1 MKRFALKRI
10 TALVLA
16 LVMTLSL
23 LPMNAWATEGEPEY
37 QKLYMNKG
45 HDTEE
50 NANYVETHRLDVGSS
65 EYLWLFVDENGVKTG
80 VTGDYTPNV
89 VGTNG
94 SIGTLTFEDGQG
106 KGFKWDTTG
115 ATASEGFLEVSKA
128 GSPVYRMPVTVNL
141 NPGGGG
147 DQPSDVNAPVFN
159 SDGDRIFGQAGV
171 FVFSGIDPEN
181 RILFCGNDVQ
191 GSPNGITVNCAG
203 QGRKTVFLAA
213 NKYDT
218 ISVSDATLSHV
229 DGVWYDREMACNIY
243 ELTVSKPE
251 TSSVVEYTVT
261 RSWKWHENG
270 EEKTNSQSFTLVFD
284 FSPVFTGN
292 FACGQA
298 GVFFFSLLDE
308 ANNELIRGDAIMGEP
323 GKVTVACAGQES
335 KTIFLTANKHDVLSV
350 SNASLS
356 NVDGIWYD
364 ETPDGRWPC
373 NIYALTVNKPET
385 DSVVEYTVT
394 RTSTWYENNQPVS
407 RSENFPVVFDFNL
420 QPGNWGGDQ
429 GGGEDTTYWKTYNT
443 KYAGN
448 STFTVRRTELQ
459 AQVLTLPDEIN
470 ENNELIITVHN
481 AAENNEAV
489 WRELVQRDELMV
501 SYFFDSIEDEDV
513 KKPMVKSLGT
523 NGSIAEA
530 LAWLAE
536 YPFVDYNFPSGR
548 FNGLDFAWASAEID
562 RTVVIPTEGLM
573 VSSWIWGY
581 DSGDDTY
588 TEKPDGV
595 IVKLVL
601 DNDISNAIVL
611 EEEKHP
617 AVEAERVSLIGHDGL
632 DIGDEKIFSGSY
644 EEASGVFS
652 YQYIGNAT
660 AEQGFVSAAINT
672 DVLAKIDRYRP
683 EQTDEPIY
691 QLLKVTAPTGYT
703 AKYFSSRFFE
713 GSVEGNEIILEYLWR
728 GLGTEQTYTLVWCKG
743 EGESYREYVEQITVA
758 VPTVAGVETWM
769 DHINGS
775 KSEYT
780 NCATAVADANVLIK
794 QAGKAES
801 GAEISY
807 SNGVVWTDFVQG
819 EMLNVEAIEEA
830 TISIKIPDG
839 AVAYKLARPGDG
851 ADDPTYNENNKWAP
865 DDFQSILEACEYV
878 ALIGNEEY
886 IDGLSV
892 NALKEQ
898 NIGDIQYYY
907 SADRGTWLILIKWIF
922 DSENEDNGAKY
933 EWIRLDAENYFCQWE
948 EELMKDSEVTDEVNV
963 PTATTD
969 GLADSDIKLIARIHP
984 QKQEDG
990 YGQYF
995 FELEMVAEG
1004 QGNVYTDT
1012 EGTTYFTIILP
1023 YSFMGDDWDYEK
1035 AKNLKEK
1042 PMITHFDKEYKKLA
1056 GDKGTITG
1064 EYTERG
1070 IEFKVNSFSPFT
1082 VSWDETI
1089 KDNTGGTPGGYYPV
1103 VPPTTPVEKPTE
1115 TKPTTP
1121 AQPVAPPAEVTVPVS
1136 GDENTINVEA
1146 SVSGTTATIDKVDM
1160 TKLEGVIGDD
1170 VAVGTVTIDFSDL
1183 ESSEVIDTVE
1193 IPADV
1198 VKEIAEAVADPNNDA
1213 ESLEIVLSDGASIE
1227 FDAAALAE
1235 KVSQAGGADIT
1246 ISIKQAVENV
1256 LSAAQQA
1263 AVGDRVAFDINVTSG
1278 GVHISDMGG
1287 KITIHAPYELRDG
1300 ETAEGI
1306 VVYYVDDEGN
1316 KEKCETSYDSVKK
1329 RVNWK
1334 TDHLSVY
1341 MLAHDAPATDDAPA
1355 VDNAPADDATQND
1368 SGNSVGLWI
1377 GVVLVVLV
1385 AAIVV
1390 LMILIKRKKA

>member
-16 LVMTLSL
+16 LIMTLSL

-50 NANYVETHRLDVGSS
+50 NANYVETHGLDVGSS

-213 NKYDT
+213 NKYDNLT
-218 ISVSDATLSHV
+218 VNGTLPPQEN
-229 DGVWYDREMACNIY
+229 GVWYDGYIACNIY
-243 ELTVSKPE
+243 ALDVEKPTE
-251 TSSVVEYTVT
+251 GSIVEYTVT

-298 GVFFFSLLDE
+298 GVFFFSSLDE
-308 ANNELIRGDAIMGEP
+308 ANNELIRGDAIVGSYE
-323 GKVTVACAGQES
+323 GVTVACAGQER
-335 KTIFLTANKHDVLSV
+335 KTIFLAANKYDTLSV
-350 SNASLS
+350 SNTTLRPV
-356 NVDGIWYD
+356 NGVWYD
-364 ETPDGRWPC
+364 GEMAC
-373 NIYALTVNKPET
+373 NVYALDVSKPA
-385 DSVVEYTVT
+385 SGSIVEYSVT
-394 RTSTWYENNQPVS
+394 RTSTWYDNGQEQS
-407 RSENFPVVFDFNL
+407 RSENFPLVFDFDR
-420 QPGNWGGDQ
+420 QSGNWGGNQ

-513 KKPMVKSLGT
+513 AKPKVKSLGT
-523 NGSIAEA
+523 NGPIAEA
-530 LAWLAE
+530 LAWLVE

-548 FNGLDFAWASAEID
+548 FNGLDFAWASTESD

-581 DSGDDTY
+581 DNGDGTY

-601 DNDISNAIVL
+601 DDDISNAIVL

-652 YQYIGNAT
+652 YQYVGPVPT
-660 AEQGFVSAAINT
+660 EGFPSAAINET
-672 DVLAKIDRYRP
+672 VINKINQIKTGTTGDGAP
-683 EQTDEPIY
+683 FY
-691 QLLKVTAPTGYT
+691 QMLKVTAPEDYT

-713 GSVEGNEIILEYLWR
+713 GTVEGNEITLEYLWR

-743 EGESYREYVEQITVA
+743 EGESYEEYVEQITVT

-769 DHINGS
+769 DHINETASNG
-775 KSEYT
+775 T
-780 NCATAVADANVLIK
+780 NCAVSVPNANVLIK

-922 DSENEDNGAKY
+922 DSEKENNGAKY

-948 EELMKDSEVTDEVNV
+948 EVLKSDSAVTDEVEV

-969 GLADSDIKLIARIHP
+969 SLANSNIKLVARIHP
-984 QKQEDG
+984 QKQEEG

-1023 YSFMGDDWDYEK
+1023 YSFMGDDWSYEK

-1042 PMITHFDKEYKKLA
+1042 PMITHFDKEFKKLA
-1056 GDKGTITG
+1056 KEGEITG

-1082 VSWDETI
+1082 VSWDETV
-1089 KDNTGGTPGGYYPV
+1089 KENTGGIPGGYYPIV
-1103 VPPTTPVEKPTE
+1103 TPTTPVEKPE
-1115 TKPTTP
+1115 DTKPEDTKPVVTPTTP
-1121 AQPVAPPAEVTVPVS
+1121 
-1136 GDENTINVEA
+1136 VE
-1146 SVSGTTATIDKVDM
+1146 
-1160 TKLEGVIGDD
+1160 DD
-1170 VAVGTVTIDFSDL
+1170 VTP
-1183 ESSEVIDTVE
+1183 EPEDTT
-1193 IPADV
+1193 PV
-1198 VKEIAEAVADPNNDA
+1198 VPE
-1213 ESLEIVLSDGASIE
+1213 
-1227 FDAAALAE
+1227 
-1235 KVSQAGGADIT
+1235 
-1246 ISIKQAVENV
+1246 
-1256 LSAAQQA
+1256 
-1263 AVGDRVAFDINVTSG
+1263 
-1278 GVHISDMGG
+1278 
-1287 KITIHAPYELRDG
+1287 
-1300 ETAEGI
+1300 
-1306 VVYYVDDEGN
+1306 
-1316 KEKCETSYDSVKK
+1316 
-1329 RVNWK
+1329 
-1334 TDHLSVY
+1334 
-1341 MLAHDAPATDDAPA
+1341 APATDDDPA
-1355 VDNAPADDATQND
+1355 VDNTPADDVVQPDN
-1368 SGNSVGLWI
+1368 GNSVGLWI
-1377 GVVLVVLV
+1377 GVALAVLVV
-1385 AAIVV
+1385 AIIVV
-1390 LMILIKRKKA
+1390 VILIKRKKA